1 MHNRGLVLAAVL
13 VIGIILAGE
22 AYIYTFNTNDIYHIE
37 TSMTDGSVS
46 YSIYSGISTHY
57 DVVVVDNSDFVKTNR
72 YYIYYDE
79 SYKSNL
85 NDVFQPIGSEKL
97 DQWYYVS
104 QLSRQLSNRGIDT
117 IMVDAKGLEDRLQND
132 IDAGKC
138 NNGLIVASGALP
150 DTVYR
155 GLGSDLIF
163 DWITAG
169 GRLYWVGNAIGSCYS
184 TVNEIVDVEGDY
196 QSLFFGVSDCLNLN
210 GPEKAYSD
218 DTSNDFRYSL
228 SLSSNDLRYAPNRT
242 LLPGSMTAGYT
253 EGEFSSVT
261 FVGYGQGMIC
271 IVAGDYSNNQ
281 RADLAQ
287 LIGAHICHKSEIN
300 LHESGDVTRGSVDN
314 RIDIAAP
321 SGNEAIYT
329 YLGGYYLVYAKGD
342 CYYDHVRS

>member
-287 LIGAHICHKSEIN
+287 LIGAHICHKSEII